1 MSTTGYLIDATTRH
15 AIFVER
21 YGHGRYNDLE
31 PILNDM
37 RDKLVARLSSENLT
51 DFQFFRAQALLAD
64 IDDIMAQS
72 FQQFELDLNGYI
84 SEFSEYE
91 AGFNS
96 RMLQGAVKVEVDI
109 PAIEQLNAAINNT
122 DMVLTQQSGAVQR
135 MTINEAID
143 QFSVK
148 KSQEIRG
155 LINQGLIAGETTD
168 EITSKV
174 SRTVNKRTKAQARSL
189 VSTTIS
195 ATSNQAHNQTARSN
209 SDVLRGEQI
218 IAALDSHT
226 SDICISADKTIWPVD
241 SGPFPPLHWNSC
253 AEDTMIRTS
262 RGMML
267 IQDVKVG
274 DYAFTH
280 NGHYKRVYAV
290 MAKPFDSKMFELV
303 DNFGKRV
310 RLTDSHPVLTLS
322 GWKKVGDIKAGDKV
336 FNYSKHFFTAYNW
349 VFGSLVKKR
358 VLINS
363 HNSKTEA
370 AKEFVSYTV
379 GSNSVGMSS
388 AVNLNNNITSDNEVR
403 NILSDS
409 WLKVKRVIGL
419 G

>member
-37 RDKLVARLSSENLT
+37 RDKLVARLSSDNLT
-51 DFQFFRAQALLAD
+51 DFQLFRAQALLSD

-72 FQQFELDLNGYI
+72 FQQVELDLNGYI

-168 EITSKV
+168 EITRKV

-195 ATSNQAHNQTARSN
+195 ATSNQAHNQTARAN

-218 IAALDSHT
+218 IATLDSHT

-241 SGPFPPLHWNSC
+241 EGPFPPLHWACRSLRVMLVEQKYAIPGLEGTRASETGQVSSNLSY
-253 AEDTMIRTS
+253 
-262 RGMML
+262 RGWL
-267 IQDVKVG
+267 KLQPK
-274 DYAFTH
+274 
-280 NGHYKRVYAV
+280 
-290 MAKPFDSKMFELV
+290 
-303 DNFGKRV
+303 
-310 RLTDSHPVLTLS
+310 
-322 GWKKVGDIKAGDKV
+322 
-336 FNYSKHFFTAYNW
+336 
-349 VFGSLVKKR
+349 
-358 VLINS
+358 
-363 HNSKTEA
+363 
-370 AKEFVSYTV
+370 
-379 GSNSVGMSS
+379 
-388 AVNLNNNITSDNEVR
+388 EVR
-403 NILSDS
+403 ERVNIKKTYSLQE
-409 WLKVKRVIGL
+409 LAALEPVTFL
-419 G
+419 